1 MLDPDS
7 AVSRSERS
15 SGLVTNEVGR
25 NGGAFASYGEEGRKW
40 LGSARVRSRSREAK
54 TRPSAG
60 GRGVH
65 RRERWRA
72 RCTPSKAAKAE
83 EVRTAGAPCE
93 TNPISCWAA
102 LKFRRLPNS
111 QPPAPAFRTLIG
123 RGQHHWVEPTK
134 GHDGKPDIHPF
145 QSPGK
150 RWKQRVT
157 CLTPNY
163 RCFNRCWFVERS

>member
-1 MLDPDS
+1 MIQNGSRRKMLDPDS

-72 RCTPSKAAKAE
+72 RCAPSKATKTE
-83 EVRTAGAPCE
+83 TVRTGGVVRWRNEPDFPRMNE
-93 TNPISCWAA
+93 VA
-102 LKFRRLPNS
+102 LRSSLESTGTEFNYESGGGQGVRLRKS
-111 QPPAPAFRTLIG
+111 KRDT
-123 RGQHHWVEPTK
+123 
-134 GHDGKPDIHPF
+134 GK
-145 QSPGK
+145 K
-150 RWKQRVT
+150 
-157 CLTPNY
+157 
-163 RCFNRCWFVERS
+163 